1 MKEDRIDIVVPDEVL
16 AENDAKIH
24 RLEAAHRLER
34 PDRVPV
40 LAGGNQFMNLTAR
53 NRTFAQYIRSPED
66 NLREQIL
73 SWKWQIENI
82 RDDAPIPTKSL
93 TFRPDLGCLRGTEFP
108 MEIVWQ
114 EDGPPKCVHPLQ
126 SLEDVDRLSVP
137 PPDGGLNAR
146 YIEWHGLMTRA
157 AERLDVRLNGKPL
170 RIEVTLSQGGGPIP
184 AAFALAGV
192 NLFLWVLED
201 PARTRRL
208 MDVVTQSHLNCIRH
222 YDALVGRDTA
232 HPIWMGCD
240 TGEMLSPAMFREFV
254 VPYYLRVW
262 EQYPGP
268 PRAFHMCGQINHL
281 LTILRDELRITKLDG
296 FGSVTDRGKLA
307 DEMSG
312 RLVLQGGP
320 EPLLIF
326 RGNRDEIVRECV
338 SYIRT
343 VGRSG
348 GYILCPGG
356 GAVPG
361 TPTDHF
367 AWMVEASERAAE

>member
-1 MKEDRIDIVVPDEVL
+1 MKKERIDIVVPDEVL
-16 AENDAKIH
+16 AENDAKIR
-24 RLEAAHRLER
+24 RLQAAHRLER

-40 LAGGNQFMNLTAR
+40 LAGGNQFMNLAAR
-53 NRTFAQYIRSPED
+53 DRTFGQYIASPED

-73 SWKWQIENI
+73 NRKWQIENI
-82 RDDAPIPTKSL
+82 RDDAPITTESL

-114 EDGPPKCVHPLQ
+114 EDGPPKCTHPLQ

-137 PPDGGLNAR
+137 PPDGGLNAC
-146 YIEWHGLMTRA
+146 YIGWYRRMCVA

-170 RIEVTLSQGGGPIP
+170 QIEVTLSQGGGPIP

-201 PARTRRL
+201 PVRTHRL
-208 MDVVTQSHLNCIRH
+208 MDIVTQSHLNCIAH
-222 YDALVGRDTA
+222 YDALVGRDA
-232 HPIWMGCD
+232 KHPIWMGCD
-240 TGEMLSPAMFREFV
+240 TGEMLSPGMFREFV

-262 EQYPGP
+262 ERYPGP

-281 LTILRDELRITKLDG
+281 LTIIRHEMHITKLDG
-296 FGSVTDRGKLA
+296 FGSIVDREKLA
-307 DEMSG
+307 GEMSG
-312 RLVLQGGP
+312 RVVLQGGP
-320 EPLLIF
+320 EPLLICN
-326 RGNRDEIVRECV
+326 GNKDEIVNECV

-343 VGRSG
+343 VGRAG

-356 GAVPG
+356 GPVPG
-361 TPTDHF
+361 TPTEHF
-367 AWMVEASERAAE
+367 AWMVEASMRAAE